1 MYRLS
6 FSTRRQY
13 CRLTSCFKPR
23 KLKPYI
29 QYLAWGKHSFNALTI
44 NLPCLKRIHKFSL
57 RSQEMGWQ
65 GRGCTEPCLNG
76 GSWLSSRGL
85 SFKLTH
91 LRNLFSLIF
100 TSAKHSP
107 QPPSSLPLFLSQ
119 CHLINT
125 PDTRINFI
133 FKKPKFGFNKCST
146 LNIIS

>member
-29 QYLAWGKHSFNALTI
+29 QYLAGGKHSFNALTI
-44 NLPCLKRIHKFSL
+44 NLPCPKWIHRFSL
-57 RSQEMGWQ
+57 KSQETGWQ
-65 GRGCTEPCLNG
+65 GWGCTEPCLNR

-91 LRNLFSLIF
+91 PRDLFWFLLRPN
-100 TSAKHSP
+100 TPHSP
-107 QPPSSLPLFLSQ
+107 LHSLPLFLSQ

-133 FKKPKFGFNKCST
+133 FKKPKFGFNKCSS